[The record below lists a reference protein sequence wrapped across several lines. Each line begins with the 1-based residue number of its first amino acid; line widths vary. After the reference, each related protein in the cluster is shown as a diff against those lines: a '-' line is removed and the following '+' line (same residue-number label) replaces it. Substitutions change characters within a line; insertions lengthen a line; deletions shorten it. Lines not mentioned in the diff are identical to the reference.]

1 MTKAHTMCQA
11 VGDATGTNGTH
22 GVFNCKKECLK
33 VGCNTFTF
41 DQDTLKCSLSKCSV
55 STLPLPDLDLTDTT
69 IVAYH
74 LLGNIE
80 SFVIRLN

>member
-1 MTKAHTMCQA
+1 MCQA
-11 VGDATGTNGTH
+11 LGDATGSNDTD
-22 GVFNCKKECLK
+22 GVFNCKHKCLS

-41 DQDTLKCSLSKCSV
+41 DQDNLKCSLSRCSV
-55 STLPLPDLDLTDTT
+55 STLPLPDLDLTDTS

-80 SFVIRLN
+80 SFAIKMY